1 MNYTLNIKKN
11 NKNSLC
17 ILLNGKKYEV
27 NSQWLYEHSDNAE
40 IRDPYTKQLLI
51 EAAEINPSLKI
62 IDAQIEKEILA
73 ITFSDNSQHNYK
85 INYIYSQLK
94 KAPVSDNKYLWNKKN
109 LKVPKFNF
117 KNINNKMLFDIM
129 TSVDKL
135 GFCLVRNIPKK
146 KNGLNE
152 LMKLIGPVKK
162 TNWGGIAD
170 VKNINKAYDLTM
182 TTRGLENHTD
192 NPYRSEDFK
201 NYPRTIHNDLN
212 LLRNEDV
219 DIVFLPIENEIL
231 KYKTFYKCP
240 NFKIE
245 NILCGKSRPNYFPG
259 VKNIVI
265 KLFDIVQAD
274 NSFFGE
280 KDYQQLVVIKKLR
293 DELNFGTKII
303 PIKTVRNKNGLPL
316 SSRNKYLEIN
326 EIEIANKINKICKYL
341 IPKVKNKLNTT
352 KILAH
357 AKRELRMNGIDKI
370 DYLTILTDTLEK
382 RRSLKSKSRIFIAAN
397 VGSTRLIDNFPI

>member
-1 MNYTLNIKKN
+1 MKIIKSIKYL
-11 NKNSLC
+11 KRIVKESKR
-17 ILLNGKKYEV
+17 NGSSINFIPTMGALHLGHIKSIQKAKKR
-27 NSQWLYEHSDNAE
+27 NAVR
-40 IRDPYTKQLLI
+40 IVSI
-51 EAAEINPSLKI
+51 FINPS
-62 IDAQIEKEILA
+62 Q
-73 ITFSDNSQHNYK
+73 F
-85 INYIYSQLK
+85 
-94 KAPVSDNKYLWNKKN
+94 
-109 LKVPKFNF
+109 
-117 KNINNKMLFDIM
+117 
-129 TSVDKL
+129 
-135 GFCLVRNIPKK
+135 
-146 KNGLNE
+146 
-152 LMKLIGPVKK
+152 GP
-162 TNWGGIAD
+162 
-170 VKNINKAYDLTM
+170 
-182 TTRGLENHTD
+182 
-192 NPYRSEDFK
+192 SEDFK

-280 KDYQQLVVIKKLR
+280 KDYQQLVVIKKMR

-352 KILAH
+352 KILAD

-370 DYLTILTDTLEK
+370 DYLTILTDNLEK
-382 RRSLKSKSRIFIAAN
+382 RKSLKSKSRIFIAAN

>member
-1 MNYTLNIKKN
+1 MKIIKSIKYL
-11 NKNSLC
+11 KRIVKESRR
-17 ILLNGKKYEV
+17 NGSSINFIPTMGALHLGHIKLIQKAKKR
-27 NSQWLYEHSDNAE
+27 NAVR
-40 IRDPYTKQLLI
+40 IVSI
-51 EAAEINPSLKI
+51 FINPS
-62 IDAQIEKEILA
+62 Q
-73 ITFSDNSQHNYK
+73 F
-85 INYIYSQLK
+85 
-94 KAPVSDNKYLWNKKN
+94 
-109 LKVPKFNF
+109 
-117 KNINNKMLFDIM
+117 
-129 TSVDKL
+129 
-135 GFCLVRNIPKK
+135 
-146 KNGLNE
+146 
-152 LMKLIGPVKK
+152 GP
-162 TNWGGIAD
+162 
-170 VKNINKAYDLTM
+170 
-182 TTRGLENHTD
+182 
-192 NPYRSEDFK
+192 SEDLK

>member
-1 MNYTLNIKKN
+1 MRIIKSIKYL
-11 NKNSLC
+11 KRIVKESKR
-17 ILLNGKKYEV
+17 NGSSINFIPTMGALHLGHIKLIQKAKKR
-27 NSQWLYEHSDNAE
+27 NAVR
-40 IRDPYTKQLLI
+40 IVSI
-51 EAAEINPSLKI
+51 FINPS
-62 IDAQIEKEILA
+62 Q
-73 ITFSDNSQHNYK
+73 F
-85 INYIYSQLK
+85 
-94 KAPVSDNKYLWNKKN
+94 
-109 LKVPKFNF
+109 
-117 KNINNKMLFDIM
+117 
-129 TSVDKL
+129 
-135 GFCLVRNIPKK
+135 
-146 KNGLNE
+146 
-152 LMKLIGPVKK
+152 GP
-162 TNWGGIAD
+162 
-170 VKNINKAYDLTM
+170 
-182 TTRGLENHTD
+182 
-192 NPYRSEDFK
+192 SEDFK

-280 KDYQQLVVIKKLR
+280 KDYQQLVVIKKMR
-293 DELNFGTKII
+293 DELKFGTKII

-382 RRSLKSKSRIFIAAN
+382 RKSLKSKSRIFIAAN

>member
-1 MNYTLNIKKN
+1 MKIIKSIKYL
-11 NKNSLC
+11 KRIVKESKR
-17 ILLNGKKYEV
+17 NGSSINFIPTMGALHLGHIKLIQKAKKR
-27 NSQWLYEHSDNAE
+27 NAVR
-40 IRDPYTKQLLI
+40 IVSI
-51 EAAEINPSLKI
+51 FINPS
-62 IDAQIEKEILA
+62 Q
-73 ITFSDNSQHNYK
+73 F
-85 INYIYSQLK
+85 
-94 KAPVSDNKYLWNKKN
+94 
-109 LKVPKFNF
+109 
-117 KNINNKMLFDIM
+117 
-129 TSVDKL
+129 
-135 GFCLVRNIPKK
+135 
-146 KNGLNE
+146 
-152 LMKLIGPVKK
+152 GP
-162 TNWGGIAD
+162 
-170 VKNINKAYDLTM
+170 
-182 TTRGLENHTD
+182 
-192 NPYRSEDFK
+192 SEDFK

-212 LLRNEDV
+212 LLRNENV

>member
-1 MNYTLNIKKN
+1 MKIIKSIKYL
-11 NKNSLC
+11 KRIVKESKR
-17 ILLNGKKYEV
+17 NGSSINFIPTMGALHLGHIKLIQKAKKR
-27 NSQWLYEHSDNAE
+27 NAVR
-40 IRDPYTKQLLI
+40 IVSI
-51 EAAEINPSLKI
+51 FINPS
-62 IDAQIEKEILA
+62 Q
-73 ITFSDNSQHNYK
+73 F
-85 INYIYSQLK
+85 
-94 KAPVSDNKYLWNKKN
+94 
-109 LKVPKFNF
+109 
-117 KNINNKMLFDIM
+117 
-129 TSVDKL
+129 
-135 GFCLVRNIPKK
+135 
-146 KNGLNE
+146 
-152 LMKLIGPVKK
+152 GP
-162 TNWGGIAD
+162 
-170 VKNINKAYDLTM
+170 
-182 TTRGLENHTD
+182 
-192 NPYRSEDFK
+192 SEDFK

-370 DYLTILTDTLEK
+370 DYLTILTDNLEK
-382 RRSLKSKSRIFIAAN
+382 RKSLKSKSRIFIAAN

>member
-1 MNYTLNIKKN
+1 MKIIKSIKYL
-11 NKNSLC
+11 KRIVKESKR
-17 ILLNGKKYEV
+17 NGSSINFIPTMGALHLGHIKLIQKAKKR
-27 NSQWLYEHSDNAE
+27 NAVR
-40 IRDPYTKQLLI
+40 IVSI
-51 EAAEINPSLKI
+51 FINPS
-62 IDAQIEKEILA
+62 Q
-73 ITFSDNSQHNYK
+73 F
-85 INYIYSQLK
+85 
-94 KAPVSDNKYLWNKKN
+94 
-109 LKVPKFNF
+109 
-117 KNINNKMLFDIM
+117 
-129 TSVDKL
+129 
-135 GFCLVRNIPKK
+135 
-146 KNGLNE
+146 
-152 LMKLIGPVKK
+152 GP
-162 TNWGGIAD
+162 
-170 VKNINKAYDLTM
+170 
-182 TTRGLENHTD
+182 
-192 NPYRSEDFK
+192 SEDFK

-245 NILCGKSRPNYFPG
+245 NILCGKSRPKYFPV

-316 SSRNKYLEIN
+316 SSRNKYLKIN

-341 IPKVKNKLNTT
+341 IPKVKNKLSTT

-382 RRSLKSKSRIFIAAN
+382 RKSLKSKSRIFIAAN

>member
-1 MNYTLNIKKN
+1 MKIIKSIKYL
-11 NKNSLC
+11 KRIVKESKR
-17 ILLNGKKYEV
+17 NGSSINFIPTMGALHLGHIKLIQKAKKR
-27 NSQWLYEHSDNAE
+27 NA
-40 IRDPYTKQLLI
+40 IRI
-51 EAAEINPSLKI
+51 VSIFINPS
-62 IDAQIEKEILA
+62 Q
-73 ITFSDNSQHNYK
+73 F
-85 INYIYSQLK
+85 
-94 KAPVSDNKYLWNKKN
+94 
-109 LKVPKFNF
+109 
-117 KNINNKMLFDIM
+117 
-129 TSVDKL
+129 
-135 GFCLVRNIPKK
+135 
-146 KNGLNE
+146 
-152 LMKLIGPVKK
+152 GP
-162 TNWGGIAD
+162 
-170 VKNINKAYDLTM
+170 
-182 TTRGLENHTD
+182 
-192 NPYRSEDFK
+192 SEDFK

-280 KDYQQLVVIKKLR
+280 KDYQQLVVIKKMR

>member
-1 MNYTLNIKKN
+1 MKIIKSIKYL
-11 NKNSLC
+11 KRIVKESKR
-17 ILLNGKKYEV
+17 NGSSINFIPTMGALHLGHIKLIQKAKKR
-27 NSQWLYEHSDNAE
+27 NAVR
-40 IRDPYTKQLLI
+40 IVSI
-51 EAAEINPSLKI
+51 FINPS
-62 IDAQIEKEILA
+62 Q
-73 ITFSDNSQHNYK
+73 F
-85 INYIYSQLK
+85 
-94 KAPVSDNKYLWNKKN
+94 
-109 LKVPKFNF
+109 
-117 KNINNKMLFDIM
+117 
-129 TSVDKL
+129 
-135 GFCLVRNIPKK
+135 
-146 KNGLNE
+146 
-152 LMKLIGPVKK
+152 GP
-162 TNWGGIAD
+162 
-170 VKNINKAYDLTM
+170 
-182 TTRGLENHTD
+182 
-192 NPYRSEDFK
+192 SEDFK

-357 AKRELRMNGIDKI
+357 AKRELLMNGIDKI

-382 RRSLKSKSRIFIAAN
+382 RKSLKSKSRIFIAAN

>member
-1 MNYTLNIKKN
+1 MKIIKSIKYM
-11 NKNSLC
+11 KRIVKESKR
-17 ILLNGKKYEV
+17 NGSSINFIPTMGALHLGHIKLIQKAKK
-27 NSQWLYEHSDNAE
+27 
-40 IRDPYTKQLLI
+40 RDAVRI
-51 EAAEINPSLKI
+51 VSIFINPS
-62 IDAQIEKEILA
+62 Q
-73 ITFSDNSQHNYK
+73 F
-85 INYIYSQLK
+85 
-94 KAPVSDNKYLWNKKN
+94 
-109 LKVPKFNF
+109 
-117 KNINNKMLFDIM
+117 
-129 TSVDKL
+129 
-135 GFCLVRNIPKK
+135 
-146 KNGLNE
+146 
-152 LMKLIGPVKK
+152 GP
-162 TNWGGIAD
+162 
-170 VKNINKAYDLTM
+170 
-182 TTRGLENHTD
+182 
-192 NPYRSEDFK
+192 SEDFK

-382 RRSLKSKSRIFIAAN
+382 RKSLKSKSRIFIAAN

>member
-1 MNYTLNIKKN
+1 MKIIKSIKYL
-11 NKNSLC
+11 KRIVKESKR
-17 ILLNGKKYEV
+17 NGSSINFIPTMGALHLGHIKLIQKAKKR
-27 NSQWLYEHSDNAE
+27 NAVR
-40 IRDPYTKQLLI
+40 IVSI
-51 EAAEINPSLKI
+51 FINPS
-62 IDAQIEKEILA
+62 Q
-73 ITFSDNSQHNYK
+73 F
-85 INYIYSQLK
+85 
-94 KAPVSDNKYLWNKKN
+94 
-109 LKVPKFNF
+109 
-117 KNINNKMLFDIM
+117 
-129 TSVDKL
+129 
-135 GFCLVRNIPKK
+135 
-146 KNGLNE
+146 
-152 LMKLIGPVKK
+152 GP
-162 TNWGGIAD
+162 
-170 VKNINKAYDLTM
+170 
-182 TTRGLENHTD
+182 
-192 NPYRSEDFK
+192 SEDFK

-240 NFKIE
+240 KFKIE

-303 PIKTVRNKNGLPL
+303 PIKTVRNKNGITL

>member
-1 MNYTLNIKKN
+1 MKIIKSIKYL
-11 NKNSLC
+11 KRIIKESKR
-17 ILLNGKKYEV
+17 NGSSINFIPTMGALHLGHIKLIQKAKKR
-27 NSQWLYEHSDNAE
+27 NAVR
-40 IRDPYTKQLLI
+40 IVSI
-51 EAAEINPSLKI
+51 FINPS
-62 IDAQIEKEILA
+62 Q
-73 ITFSDNSQHNYK
+73 F
-85 INYIYSQLK
+85 
-94 KAPVSDNKYLWNKKN
+94 
-109 LKVPKFNF
+109 
-117 KNINNKMLFDIM
+117 
-129 TSVDKL
+129 
-135 GFCLVRNIPKK
+135 
-146 KNGLNE
+146 
-152 LMKLIGPVKK
+152 GP
-162 TNWGGIAD
+162 
-170 VKNINKAYDLTM
+170 
-182 TTRGLENHTD
+182 
-192 NPYRSEDFK
+192 SEDFK

-280 KDYQQLVVIKKLR
+280 KDYQQLVVIKKMR

>member
-1 MNYTLNIKKN
+1 MKIIKSIKYL
-11 NKNSLC
+11 KRIVKESKR
-17 ILLNGKKYEV
+17 NGSSINFIPTMGALHLGHIRLIQKAKKR
-27 NSQWLYEHSDNAE
+27 NAVR
-40 IRDPYTKQLLI
+40 IVSI
-51 EAAEINPSLKI
+51 FINPS
-62 IDAQIEKEILA
+62 Q
-73 ITFSDNSQHNYK
+73 F
-85 INYIYSQLK
+85 
-94 KAPVSDNKYLWNKKN
+94 
-109 LKVPKFNF
+109 
-117 KNINNKMLFDIM
+117 
-129 TSVDKL
+129 
-135 GFCLVRNIPKK
+135 
-146 KNGLNE
+146 
-152 LMKLIGPVKK
+152 GP
-162 TNWGGIAD
+162 T
-170 VKNINKAYDLTM
+170 
-182 TTRGLENHTD
+182 
-192 NPYRSEDFK
+192 EDFK
-201 NYPRTIHNDLN
+201 NYPRTTHNDLN

-280 KDYQQLVVIKKLR
+280 KDYQQLVVIKKMR

-352 KILAH
+352 KILTH

-382 RRSLKSKSRIFIAAN
+382 RKSLKSKSRIFIAAN
-397 VGSTRLIDNFPI
+397 IGSTRLIDNFPI

>member
-1 MNYTLNIKKN
+1 MKIIKSIKYL
-11 NKNSLC
+11 KRIVKESKR
-17 ILLNGKKYEV
+17 NGSSINFIPTMGALHLGHIKLIQKAKKR
-27 NSQWLYEHSDNAE
+27 NA
-40 IRDPYTKQLLI
+40 IRI
-51 EAAEINPSLKI
+51 VSIFVNPS
-62 IDAQIEKEILA
+62 Q
-73 ITFSDNSQHNYK
+73 F
-85 INYIYSQLK
+85 
-94 KAPVSDNKYLWNKKN
+94 
-109 LKVPKFNF
+109 
-117 KNINNKMLFDIM
+117 
-129 TSVDKL
+129 
-135 GFCLVRNIPKK
+135 
-146 KNGLNE
+146 
-152 LMKLIGPVKK
+152 GP
-162 TNWGGIAD
+162 
-170 VKNINKAYDLTM
+170 
-182 TTRGLENHTD
+182 
-192 NPYRSEDFK
+192 SEDFK
-201 NYPRTIHNDLN
+201 NYPRTIHNDLY

-280 KDYQQLVVIKKLR
+280 KDYQQLVVIKKMR

-382 RRSLKSKSRIFIAAN
+382 RKSLKSKSRIFIAAN

>member
-1 MNYTLNIKKN
+1 MKIIKSIKYL
-11 NKNSLC
+11 KRIVKESKR
-17 ILLNGKKYEV
+17 NGSSINFIPTMGALHLGHIKLIQKAKKR
-27 NSQWLYEHSDNAE
+27 NAVR
-40 IRDPYTKQLLI
+40 IVSI
-51 EAAEINPSLKI
+51 FINPS
-62 IDAQIEKEILA
+62 Q
-73 ITFSDNSQHNYK
+73 F
-85 INYIYSQLK
+85 
-94 KAPVSDNKYLWNKKN
+94 
-109 LKVPKFNF
+109 
-117 KNINNKMLFDIM
+117 
-129 TSVDKL
+129 
-135 GFCLVRNIPKK
+135 
-146 KNGLNE
+146 
-152 LMKLIGPVKK
+152 GP
-162 TNWGGIAD
+162 
-170 VKNINKAYDLTM
+170 
-182 TTRGLENHTD
+182 
-192 NPYRSEDFK
+192 SEDFK
-201 NYPRTIHNDLN
+201 NYPRSIHNDLN

-231 KYKTFYKCP
+231 KYKTYYKCP

-245 NILCGKSRPNYFPG
+245 KILCGKSRPNYFPG

-280 KDYQQLVVIKKLR
+280 KDYQQLVVIKKMR
-293 DELNFGTKII
+293 DELNFGTNII

>member
-1 MNYTLNIKKN
+1 MKIIKSIKYL
-11 NKNSLC
+11 KRIVKESKR
-17 ILLNGKKYEV
+17 NGSSINFIPTMGALHLGHIKLIQKAKKR
-27 NSQWLYEHSDNAE
+27 NAVR
-40 IRDPYTKQLLI
+40 IVSI
-51 EAAEINPSLKI
+51 FINPS
-62 IDAQIEKEILA
+62 Q
-73 ITFSDNSQHNYK
+73 F
-85 INYIYSQLK
+85 
-94 KAPVSDNKYLWNKKN
+94 
-109 LKVPKFNF
+109 
-117 KNINNKMLFDIM
+117 
-129 TSVDKL
+129 
-135 GFCLVRNIPKK
+135 
-146 KNGLNE
+146 
-152 LMKLIGPVKK
+152 GP
-162 TNWGGIAD
+162 
-170 VKNINKAYDLTM
+170 
-182 TTRGLENHTD
+182 
-192 NPYRSEDFK
+192 SEDFK
-201 NYPRTIHNDLN
+201 NYPRTINNDLH

-382 RRSLKSKSRIFIAAN
+382 RKSLKSKSRIFIAAN

>member
-1 MNYTLNIKKN
+1 MKIIKSIKYL
-11 NKNSLC
+11 KRIVKESKR
-17 ILLNGKKYEV
+17 NGSSINFIPTMGALHLGHIKLIQKAKKR
-27 NSQWLYEHSDNAE
+27 NA
-40 IRDPYTKQLLI
+40 IRI
-51 EAAEINPSLKI
+51 VSIFINPS
-62 IDAQIEKEILA
+62 Q
-73 ITFSDNSQHNYK
+73 F
-85 INYIYSQLK
+85 
-94 KAPVSDNKYLWNKKN
+94 
-109 LKVPKFNF
+109 
-117 KNINNKMLFDIM
+117 
-129 TSVDKL
+129 
-135 GFCLVRNIPKK
+135 
-146 KNGLNE
+146 
-152 LMKLIGPVKK
+152 GP
-162 TNWGGIAD
+162 
-170 VKNINKAYDLTM
+170 
-182 TTRGLENHTD
+182 
-192 NPYRSEDFK
+192 SEDFK

-280 KDYQQLVVIKKLR
+280 KDYQQLVVIKKMR

-326 EIEIANKINKICKYL
+326 EIEIANKINKICTYL

-382 RRSLKSKSRIFIAAN
+382 RKSLKSKSRIFIAAN

>member
-1 MNYTLNIKKN
+1 MKIIKSIKYL
-11 NKNSLC
+11 KRIVKESKR
-17 ILLNGKKYEV
+17 NGSSINFIPTMGALHLGHIKLIQKAKKR
-27 NSQWLYEHSDNAE
+27 NAVR
-40 IRDPYTKQLLI
+40 IVSI
-51 EAAEINPSLKI
+51 FINPS
-62 IDAQIEKEILA
+62 Q
-73 ITFSDNSQHNYK
+73 F
-85 INYIYSQLK
+85 
-94 KAPVSDNKYLWNKKN
+94 
-109 LKVPKFNF
+109 
-117 KNINNKMLFDIM
+117 
-129 TSVDKL
+129 
-135 GFCLVRNIPKK
+135 
-146 KNGLNE
+146 
-152 LMKLIGPVKK
+152 GP
-162 TNWGGIAD
+162 
-170 VKNINKAYDLTM
+170 
-182 TTRGLENHTD
+182 
-192 NPYRSEDFK
+192 SEDFK
-201 NYPRTIHNDLN
+201 NYPRTINNDLH

-370 DYLTILTDTLEK
+370 DYLTILTDNLEK
-382 RRSLKSKSRIFIAAN
+382 RKSLKSKSRIFIAAN

>member
-1 MNYTLNIKKN
+1 MKIIKSIKYL
-11 NKNSLC
+11 KRIVKESKR
-17 ILLNGKKYEV
+17 NGSSINFIPTMGALHLGHIKLIQKAKKR
-27 NSQWLYEHSDNAE
+27 NAVR
-40 IRDPYTKQLLI
+40 IVSI
-51 EAAEINPSLKI
+51 FINPS
-62 IDAQIEKEILA
+62 Q
-73 ITFSDNSQHNYK
+73 F
-85 INYIYSQLK
+85 
-94 KAPVSDNKYLWNKKN
+94 
-109 LKVPKFNF
+109 
-117 KNINNKMLFDIM
+117 
-129 TSVDKL
+129 
-135 GFCLVRNIPKK
+135 
-146 KNGLNE
+146 
-152 LMKLIGPVKK
+152 GP
-162 TNWGGIAD
+162 
-170 VKNINKAYDLTM
+170 
-182 TTRGLENHTD
+182 
-192 NPYRSEDFK
+192 SEDFK

-245 NILCGKSRPNYFPG
+245 NILCGKSRPSYFPG

-382 RRSLKSKSRIFIAAN
+382 RRSLKSKSRVFIAAN

>member
-1 MNYTLNIKKN
+1 MKIIKSIKYL
-11 NKNSLC
+11 KRIVKESKR
-17 ILLNGKKYEV
+17 NGSSINFIPTMGALHLGHIKLIQKAKKR
-27 NSQWLYEHSDNAE
+27 NAVR
-40 IRDPYTKQLLI
+40 IVSI
-51 EAAEINPSLKI
+51 FINPS
-62 IDAQIEKEILA
+62 Q
-73 ITFSDNSQHNYK
+73 F
-85 INYIYSQLK
+85 
-94 KAPVSDNKYLWNKKN
+94 
-109 LKVPKFNF
+109 
-117 KNINNKMLFDIM
+117 
-129 TSVDKL
+129 
-135 GFCLVRNIPKK
+135 
-146 KNGLNE
+146 
-152 LMKLIGPVKK
+152 GP
-162 TNWGGIAD
+162 
-170 VKNINKAYDLTM
+170 
-182 TTRGLENHTD
+182 
-192 NPYRSEDFK
+192 SEDFK

-219 DIVFLPIENEIL
+219 DIVFIPIENEIL

-240 NFKIE
+240 KFKIE

-280 KDYQQLVVIKKLR
+280 KDYQQLVVIKKMR

-382 RRSLKSKSRIFIAAN
+382 RKSLKSKSRIFIAAN

>member
-1 MNYTLNIKKN
+1 MKIIKSIKYL
-11 NKNSLC
+11 KRIVKESKR
-17 ILLNGKKYEV
+17 NGSSINFIPTMGALHLGHIKLIQKAKKR
-27 NSQWLYEHSDNAE
+27 NAVR
-40 IRDPYTKQLLI
+40 IVSI
-51 EAAEINPSLKI
+51 FINPS
-62 IDAQIEKEILA
+62 Q
-73 ITFSDNSQHNYK
+73 F
-85 INYIYSQLK
+85 
-94 KAPVSDNKYLWNKKN
+94 
-109 LKVPKFNF
+109 
-117 KNINNKMLFDIM
+117 
-129 TSVDKL
+129 
-135 GFCLVRNIPKK
+135 
-146 KNGLNE
+146 
-152 LMKLIGPVKK
+152 GP
-162 TNWGGIAD
+162 
-170 VKNINKAYDLTM
+170 
-182 TTRGLENHTD
+182 
-192 NPYRSEDFK
+192 SEDFK

-231 KYKTFYKCP
+231 KYKTNYKCP

-245 NILCGKSRPNYFPG
+245 KILCGKSRPNYFPG

-280 KDYQQLVVIKKLR
+280 KDYQQLVVIKKMR
-293 DELNFGTKII
+293 DELNFGTNII

-357 AKRELRMNGIDKI
+357 AKHELRMNGIDKI
-370 DYLTILTDTLEK
+370 DYLTILTDNLEK
-382 RRSLKSKSRIFIAAN
+382 RKSLKSKSRIFIAAN

>member
-1 MNYTLNIKKN
+1 MKIIKSIKYL
-11 NKNSLC
+11 KRIVKESKR
-17 ILLNGKKYEV
+17 NGSSINFIPTMGALHLGHIKLIQKAKKR
-27 NSQWLYEHSDNAE
+27 NAVR
-40 IRDPYTKQLLI
+40 IVSI
-51 EAAEINPSLKI
+51 FINPS
-62 IDAQIEKEILA
+62 Q
-73 ITFSDNSQHNYK
+73 F
-85 INYIYSQLK
+85 
-94 KAPVSDNKYLWNKKN
+94 
-109 LKVPKFNF
+109 
-117 KNINNKMLFDIM
+117 
-129 TSVDKL
+129 
-135 GFCLVRNIPKK
+135 
-146 KNGLNE
+146 
-152 LMKLIGPVKK
+152 GP
-162 TNWGGIAD
+162 
-170 VKNINKAYDLTM
+170 
-182 TTRGLENHTD
+182 
-192 NPYRSEDFK
+192 SEDFK

-280 KDYQQLVVIKKLR
+280 KDYQQLVVIKKMR

-326 EIEIANKINKICKYL
+326 EIEIANKINKICTYL

-357 AKRELRMNGIDKI
+357 AKRELRMNGIGKI

-382 RRSLKSKSRIFIAAN
+382 RKSLKSKSRIFIAAN

>member
-1 MNYTLNIKKN
+1 MKIIKSIKYL
-11 NKNSLC
+11 KRIVKESKR
-17 ILLNGKKYEV
+17 NGSSINFIPTMGALHLGHIKLIQKAKKR
-27 NSQWLYEHSDNAE
+27 NAVR
-40 IRDPYTKQLLI
+40 IVSI
-51 EAAEINPSLKI
+51 FINPS
-62 IDAQIEKEILA
+62 Q
-73 ITFSDNSQHNYK
+73 F
-85 INYIYSQLK
+85 
-94 KAPVSDNKYLWNKKN
+94 
-109 LKVPKFNF
+109 
-117 KNINNKMLFDIM
+117 
-129 TSVDKL
+129 
-135 GFCLVRNIPKK
+135 
-146 KNGLNE
+146 
-152 LMKLIGPVKK
+152 GP
-162 TNWGGIAD
+162 
-170 VKNINKAYDLTM
+170 
-182 TTRGLENHTD
+182 
-192 NPYRSEDFK
+192 SEDFK

-280 KDYQQLVVIKKLR
+280 KDYQQLVVIKKMR
-293 DELNFGTKII
+293 DELKFGTKII

-316 SSRNKYLEIN
+316 SSRNKYLELN

-357 AKRELRMNGIDKI
+357 AKRELRMNGIGKI

-382 RRSLKSKSRIFIAAN
+382 RKSLKSKSRIFIAAN

>member
-1 MNYTLNIKKN
+1 MKIIKSIKYL
-11 NKNSLC
+11 KRIVKESKR
-17 ILLNGKKYEV
+17 NGSSINFIPTMGALHLGHIKLIQKAKKR
-27 NSQWLYEHSDNAE
+27 NAVR
-40 IRDPYTKQLLI
+40 IVSI
-51 EAAEINPSLKI
+51 FINPS
-62 IDAQIEKEILA
+62 Q
-73 ITFSDNSQHNYK
+73 F
-85 INYIYSQLK
+85 
-94 KAPVSDNKYLWNKKN
+94 
-109 LKVPKFNF
+109 
-117 KNINNKMLFDIM
+117 
-129 TSVDKL
+129 
-135 GFCLVRNIPKK
+135 
-146 KNGLNE
+146 
-152 LMKLIGPVKK
+152 GP
-162 TNWGGIAD
+162 
-170 VKNINKAYDLTM
+170 
-182 TTRGLENHTD
+182 
-192 NPYRSEDFK
+192 SEDFK

-341 IPKVKNKLNTT
+341 IPKVKNKLNTR

>member
-1 MNYTLNIKKN
+1 MKIIKSIKYL
-11 NKNSLC
+11 KRIVKESKR
-17 ILLNGKKYEV
+17 NGSSINFIPTMGALHLGHIKLIQKAKKR
-27 NSQWLYEHSDNAE
+27 NAVR
-40 IRDPYTKQLLI
+40 IVSI
-51 EAAEINPSLKI
+51 FINPS
-62 IDAQIEKEILA
+62 Q
-73 ITFSDNSQHNYK
+73 F
-85 INYIYSQLK
+85 
-94 KAPVSDNKYLWNKKN
+94 
-109 LKVPKFNF
+109 
-117 KNINNKMLFDIM
+117 
-129 TSVDKL
+129 
-135 GFCLVRNIPKK
+135 
-146 KNGLNE
+146 
-152 LMKLIGPVKK
+152 GP
-162 TNWGGIAD
+162 
-170 VKNINKAYDLTM
+170 
-182 TTRGLENHTD
+182 
-192 NPYRSEDFK
+192 SEDFK

-280 KDYQQLVVIKKLR
+280 KDYQQLVVIKKMR

-370 DYLTILTDTLEK
+370 DYLTILTDNLEK
-382 RRSLKSKSRIFIAAN
+382 RKSLKSKSRIFIAAN

>member
-1 MNYTLNIKKN
+1 MKIIKSIKYL
-11 NKNSLC
+11 KRIVKESKR
-17 ILLNGKKYEV
+17 NGSSINFIPTMGALHLGHIKLIQKAKKR
-27 NSQWLYEHSDNAE
+27 NAVR
-40 IRDPYTKQLLI
+40 IVSI
-51 EAAEINPSLKI
+51 FINPS
-62 IDAQIEKEILA
+62 Q
-73 ITFSDNSQHNYK
+73 F
-85 INYIYSQLK
+85 
-94 KAPVSDNKYLWNKKN
+94 
-109 LKVPKFNF
+109 
-117 KNINNKMLFDIM
+117 
-129 TSVDKL
+129 
-135 GFCLVRNIPKK
+135 
-146 KNGLNE
+146 
-152 LMKLIGPVKK
+152 GP
-162 TNWGGIAD
+162 
-170 VKNINKAYDLTM
+170 
-182 TTRGLENHTD
+182 
-192 NPYRSEDFK
+192 SEDFK

-245 NILCGKSRPNYFPG
+245 NILCGRSRPNYFPG

>member
-1 MNYTLNIKKN
+1 MKIIKSIKYL
-11 NKNSLC
+11 KRIVKESKR
-17 ILLNGKKYEV
+17 NGSSINFIPTMGALHLGHIKLIQKAKKR
-27 NSQWLYEHSDNAE
+27 NAVR
-40 IRDPYTKQLLI
+40 IVSI
-51 EAAEINPSLKI
+51 FINPS
-62 IDAQIEKEILA
+62 Q
-73 ITFSDNSQHNYK
+73 F
-85 INYIYSQLK
+85 
-94 KAPVSDNKYLWNKKN
+94 
-109 LKVPKFNF
+109 
-117 KNINNKMLFDIM
+117 
-129 TSVDKL
+129 
-135 GFCLVRNIPKK
+135 
-146 KNGLNE
+146 
-152 LMKLIGPVKK
+152 GP
-162 TNWGGIAD
+162 
-170 VKNINKAYDLTM
+170 
-182 TTRGLENHTD
+182 
-192 NPYRSEDFK
+192 SEDFK
-201 NYPRTIHNDLN
+201 NYPRTINNDLN

-280 KDYQQLVVIKKLR
+280 KDYQQLVVIKKMR

-382 RRSLKSKSRIFIAAN
+382 RKSLKSKSRIFIAAN

>member
-1 MNYTLNIKKN
+1 MKIIKSIKYL
-11 NKNSLC
+11 KRIVKESKR
-17 ILLNGKKYEV
+17 NGSSINFIPTMGALHLGHIKLIQKAKKR
-27 NSQWLYEHSDNAE
+27 NAVR
-40 IRDPYTKQLLI
+40 IVSI
-51 EAAEINPSLKI
+51 FINPS
-62 IDAQIEKEILA
+62 Q
-73 ITFSDNSQHNYK
+73 F
-85 INYIYSQLK
+85 
-94 KAPVSDNKYLWNKKN
+94 
-109 LKVPKFNF
+109 
-117 KNINNKMLFDIM
+117 
-129 TSVDKL
+129 
-135 GFCLVRNIPKK
+135 
-146 KNGLNE
+146 
-152 LMKLIGPVKK
+152 GP
-162 TNWGGIAD
+162 
-170 VKNINKAYDLTM
+170 
-182 TTRGLENHTD
+182 
-192 NPYRSEDFK
+192 SEDFK
-201 NYPRTIHNDLN
+201 NYPRTINNDLH

-231 KYKTFYKCP
+231 KYKTYYKCP

-245 NILCGKSRPNYFPG
+245 KILCGKSRPNYFPG

-280 KDYQQLVVIKKLR
+280 KDYQQLVVIKKMR
-293 DELNFGTKII
+293 DELNFGTNII

-316 SSRNKYLEIN
+316 SSRNKYLELN

>member
-1 MNYTLNIKKN
+1 MKIIKSIKYLKRIVKESKKN
-11 NKNSLC
+11 GSSINFIPTMGALHLGHIKL
-17 ILLNGKKYEV
+17 IQKAKKR
-27 NSQWLYEHSDNAE
+27 NAVR
-40 IRDPYTKQLLI
+40 IVSI
-51 EAAEINPSLKI
+51 FINPS
-62 IDAQIEKEILA
+62 Q
-73 ITFSDNSQHNYK
+73 F
-85 INYIYSQLK
+85 
-94 KAPVSDNKYLWNKKN
+94 
-109 LKVPKFNF
+109 
-117 KNINNKMLFDIM
+117 
-129 TSVDKL
+129 
-135 GFCLVRNIPKK
+135 
-146 KNGLNE
+146 
-152 LMKLIGPVKK
+152 GP
-162 TNWGGIAD
+162 
-170 VKNINKAYDLTM
+170 
-182 TTRGLENHTD
+182 
-192 NPYRSEDFK
+192 SEDFK

-382 RRSLKSKSRIFIAAN
+382 RKSLKSKSRIFIAAN

>member
-1 MNYTLNIKKN
+1 MKIIKSIKYL
-11 NKNSLC
+11 KRIVKESKR
-17 ILLNGKKYEV
+17 NGSSINFIPTMGALHLGHIKLIQKAKKR
-27 NSQWLYEHSDNAE
+27 NAVR
-40 IRDPYTKQLLI
+40 IVSI
-51 EAAEINPSLKI
+51 FINPS
-62 IDAQIEKEILA
+62 Q
-73 ITFSDNSQHNYK
+73 F
-85 INYIYSQLK
+85 
-94 KAPVSDNKYLWNKKN
+94 
-109 LKVPKFNF
+109 
-117 KNINNKMLFDIM
+117 
-129 TSVDKL
+129 
-135 GFCLVRNIPKK
+135 
-146 KNGLNE
+146 
-152 LMKLIGPVKK
+152 GP
-162 TNWGGIAD
+162 
-170 VKNINKAYDLTM
+170 
-182 TTRGLENHTD
+182 
-192 NPYRSEDFK
+192 SEDFK

-240 NFKIE
+240 KFKIE

-280 KDYQQLVVIKKLR
+280 KDYQQLVVIKKMR
-293 DELNFGTKII
+293 DELNFGTNII

-326 EIEIANKINKICKYL
+326 EIKIANKINKICKYL

>member
-1 MNYTLNIKKN
+1 MKIIKSIKYL
-11 NKNSLC
+11 KRIVKESKR
-17 ILLNGKKYEV
+17 NGSSINFIPTMGALHLGHIKLIQKAKKR
-27 NSQWLYEHSDNAE
+27 NAVR
-40 IRDPYTKQLLI
+40 IVSI
-51 EAAEINPSLKI
+51 FINPS
-62 IDAQIEKEILA
+62 Q
-73 ITFSDNSQHNYK
+73 F
-85 INYIYSQLK
+85 
-94 KAPVSDNKYLWNKKN
+94 
-109 LKVPKFNF
+109 
-117 KNINNKMLFDIM
+117 
-129 TSVDKL
+129 
-135 GFCLVRNIPKK
+135 
-146 KNGLNE
+146 
-152 LMKLIGPVKK
+152 GP
-162 TNWGGIAD
+162 
-170 VKNINKAYDLTM
+170 
-182 TTRGLENHTD
+182 
-192 NPYRSEDFK
+192 SEDFK

-231 KYKTFYKCP
+231 NYKTSYKCP

-280 KDYQQLVVIKKLR
+280 KDYQQLVVIKKMS

-326 EIEIANKINKICKYL
+326 EVEIANKINKICKYL

>member
-1 MNYTLNIKKN
+1 MKIIKSIKYL
-11 NKNSLC
+11 KRIVKESKR
-17 ILLNGKKYEV
+17 NGSSINFIPTMGALHLGHIKLIQKAKKR
-27 NSQWLYEHSDNAE
+27 NAVR
-40 IRDPYTKQLLI
+40 IVSI
-51 EAAEINPSLKI
+51 FINPS
-62 IDAQIEKEILA
+62 Q
-73 ITFSDNSQHNYK
+73 F
-85 INYIYSQLK
+85 
-94 KAPVSDNKYLWNKKN
+94 
-109 LKVPKFNF
+109 
-117 KNINNKMLFDIM
+117 
-129 TSVDKL
+129 
-135 GFCLVRNIPKK
+135 
-146 KNGLNE
+146 
-152 LMKLIGPVKK
+152 GP
-162 TNWGGIAD
+162 
-170 VKNINKAYDLTM
+170 
-182 TTRGLENHTD
+182 
-192 NPYRSEDFK
+192 SEDFK

-280 KDYQQLVVIKKLR
+280 KDYQQLVVIKKMK
-293 DELNFGTKII
+293 DELNFGTNII

-370 DYLTILTDTLEK
+370 DYLTILTDNLEK
-382 RRSLKSKSRIFIAAN
+382 RKSLKSKSRIFIAAN

>member
-1 MNYTLNIKKN
+1 MKIIKSIKYL
-11 NKNSLC
+11 KRIVKESKR
-17 ILLNGKKYEV
+17 NGSSINFIPTMGALHLGHIKLIQKAKKR
-27 NSQWLYEHSDNAE
+27 NAVR
-40 IRDPYTKQLLI
+40 IVSI
-51 EAAEINPSLKI
+51 FINPS
-62 IDAQIEKEILA
+62 Q
-73 ITFSDNSQHNYK
+73 F
-85 INYIYSQLK
+85 
-94 KAPVSDNKYLWNKKN
+94 
-109 LKVPKFNF
+109 
-117 KNINNKMLFDIM
+117 
-129 TSVDKL
+129 
-135 GFCLVRNIPKK
+135 
-146 KNGLNE
+146 
-152 LMKLIGPVKK
+152 GP
-162 TNWGGIAD
+162 
-170 VKNINKAYDLTM
+170 
-182 TTRGLENHTD
+182 
-192 NPYRSEDFK
+192 SEDFK

-280 KDYQQLVVIKKLR
+280 KDYQQLVVIKKMS

-326 EIEIANKINKICKYL
+326 EIKIANKINKICKYL

-382 RRSLKSKSRIFIAAN
+382 RKSLKSKSRIFIAAN

>member
-1 MNYTLNIKKN
+1 MKIIKSIKYL
-11 NKNSLC
+11 KRIVKESKR
-17 ILLNGKKYEV
+17 NGSSINFIPTMGALHLGHIKLIQKAKKR
-27 NSQWLYEHSDNAE
+27 NAVR
-40 IRDPYTKQLLI
+40 IVSI
-51 EAAEINPSLKI
+51 FINPS
-62 IDAQIEKEILA
+62 Q
-73 ITFSDNSQHNYK
+73 F
-85 INYIYSQLK
+85 
-94 KAPVSDNKYLWNKKN
+94 
-109 LKVPKFNF
+109 
-117 KNINNKMLFDIM
+117 
-129 TSVDKL
+129 
-135 GFCLVRNIPKK
+135 
-146 KNGLNE
+146 
-152 LMKLIGPVKK
+152 GP
-162 TNWGGIAD
+162 
-170 VKNINKAYDLTM
+170 
-182 TTRGLENHTD
+182 
-192 NPYRSEDFK
+192 SEDFK

-231 KYKTFYKCP
+231 KYKTFFKCP

-280 KDYQQLVVIKKLR
+280 KDYQQLVVIKKMR

-326 EIEIANKINKICKYL
+326 EIEIANKINKICTYL

>member
-1 MNYTLNIKKN
+1 MKIIKSIKYL
-11 NKNSLC
+11 KKIVKESKR
-17 ILLNGKKYEV
+17 NGSSINFIPTMGALHLGHIKLIQKAKKR
-27 NSQWLYEHSDNAE
+27 NAVR
-40 IRDPYTKQLLI
+40 IVSI
-51 EAAEINPSLKI
+51 FINPS
-62 IDAQIEKEILA
+62 Q
-73 ITFSDNSQHNYK
+73 F
-85 INYIYSQLK
+85 
-94 KAPVSDNKYLWNKKN
+94 
-109 LKVPKFNF
+109 
-117 KNINNKMLFDIM
+117 
-129 TSVDKL
+129 
-135 GFCLVRNIPKK
+135 
-146 KNGLNE
+146 
-152 LMKLIGPVKK
+152 GP
-162 TNWGGIAD
+162 
-170 VKNINKAYDLTM
+170 
-182 TTRGLENHTD
+182 
-192 NPYRSEDFK
+192 SEDFK
-201 NYPRTIHNDLN
+201 NYPRTINNDLN

-231 KYKTFYKCP
+231 NYKTSYKCP

-280 KDYQQLVVIKKLR
+280 KDYQQLVVIKKMR

>member
-1 MNYTLNIKKN
+1 MKIIKSIKYM
-11 NKNSLC
+11 KRIVKESKR
-17 ILLNGKKYEV
+17 NGSSINFIPTMGALHLGHIKLIQKAKKR
-27 NSQWLYEHSDNAE
+27 NAVR
-40 IRDPYTKQLLI
+40 IVSI
-51 EAAEINPSLKI
+51 FINPS
-62 IDAQIEKEILA
+62 Q
-73 ITFSDNSQHNYK
+73 F
-85 INYIYSQLK
+85 
-94 KAPVSDNKYLWNKKN
+94 
-109 LKVPKFNF
+109 
-117 KNINNKMLFDIM
+117 
-129 TSVDKL
+129 
-135 GFCLVRNIPKK
+135 
-146 KNGLNE
+146 
-152 LMKLIGPVKK
+152 GP
-162 TNWGGIAD
+162 
-170 VKNINKAYDLTM
+170 
-182 TTRGLENHTD
+182 
-192 NPYRSEDFK
+192 SEDFK

-280 KDYQQLVVIKKLR
+280 KDYQQLVVIKKMR

-382 RRSLKSKSRIFIAAN
+382 RKSLKSKSRIFIAAN

>member
-1 MNYTLNIKKN
+1 MKIIKSIKYL
-11 NKNSLC
+11 KR
-17 ILLNGKKYEV
+17 IVKETKRNGSSINFIPTMGALHLGHIKLIQKAKKR
-27 NSQWLYEHSDNAE
+27 NAVR
-40 IRDPYTKQLLI
+40 IVSI
-51 EAAEINPSLKI
+51 FINPS
-62 IDAQIEKEILA
+62 Q
-73 ITFSDNSQHNYK
+73 F
-85 INYIYSQLK
+85 
-94 KAPVSDNKYLWNKKN
+94 
-109 LKVPKFNF
+109 
-117 KNINNKMLFDIM
+117 
-129 TSVDKL
+129 
-135 GFCLVRNIPKK
+135 
-146 KNGLNE
+146 
-152 LMKLIGPVKK
+152 GP
-162 TNWGGIAD
+162 
-170 VKNINKAYDLTM
+170 
-182 TTRGLENHTD
+182 
-192 NPYRSEDFK
+192 SEDFK

-280 KDYQQLVVIKKLR
+280 KDYQQLVVIKKMR

-382 RRSLKSKSRIFIAAN
+382 RKSLKSKSRIFIAAN

>member
-1 MNYTLNIKKN
+1 MKIIKSIKYL
-11 NKNSLC
+11 KRIVKVSKR
-17 ILLNGKKYEV
+17 NGSSINFIPTMGALHLGHIKLIQKAKKR
-27 NSQWLYEHSDNAE
+27 NAVR
-40 IRDPYTKQLLI
+40 IVSI
-51 EAAEINPSLKI
+51 FINPS
-62 IDAQIEKEILA
+62 Q
-73 ITFSDNSQHNYK
+73 F
-85 INYIYSQLK
+85 
-94 KAPVSDNKYLWNKKN
+94 
-109 LKVPKFNF
+109 
-117 KNINNKMLFDIM
+117 
-129 TSVDKL
+129 
-135 GFCLVRNIPKK
+135 
-146 KNGLNE
+146 
-152 LMKLIGPVKK
+152 GP
-162 TNWGGIAD
+162 
-170 VKNINKAYDLTM
+170 
-182 TTRGLENHTD
+182 
-192 NPYRSEDFK
+192 SEDFK
-201 NYPRTIHNDLN
+201 NYPRTINNDLN

-231 KYKTFYKCP
+231 RYKTFYKCP

-352 KILAH
+352 KILAN
-357 AKRELRMNGIDKI
+357 AKRELRANGIDKI
-370 DYLTILTDTLEK
+370 DYLTILTDNLEK
-382 RRSLKSKSRIFIAAN
+382 RKSLKSKSRIFIAAN
-397 VGSTRLIDNFPI
+397 VGGTRLIDNFRI